1 MKLHRLIAPKGG
13 PTKLFVG
20 GLHGTESV
28 YTAPILEI
36 LATEEICTG
45 EVIIVPCLVENS
57 KYIAVLSEEYYQSKE
72 GTELL
77 RLIHDYKPDFYFELH
92 AYGEQSYS
100 RLTDPER
107 EIKIGVPPFVDFGDG
122 ILLGSIAPI
131 LRREFSEH
139 DFCVTFE
146 VPKWKCEKAEIKEEL
161 LQILRMGLTIATKRE
176 ALEKLRIRYPAQ
188 MNKAELL
195 FQQYYRN
202 RLKPF

>member
-13 PTKLFVG
+13 QTKLFVG

-36 LATEEICTG
+36 LATEEIRAG

-107 EIKIGVPPFVDFGDG
+107 EIKTGVPPFVDLGNG

-139 DFCVTFE
+139 DFCVTIE
-146 VPKWKCEKAEIKEEL
+146 VPKWKCEKEEIKEEL
-161 LQILRMGLTIATKRE
+161 LQILRIGLAIATKRE

-195 FQQYYRN
+195 FQKYYRN